1 VEHLLPQL
9 SLLVAVLGAAAA
21 ASLFLRM
28 PVVPL
33 YILAGVVLGVWF
45 ERNEV
50 VELLG
55 TLGIVFLL
63 FSMGLEMS
71 VDALVA
77 APRRFLTAGTWD
89 LVFNF
94 PVGLLIGWLLG
105 WSWLA
110 SLFLAGILYMSSS
123 AVVAKCI
130 ADFGRAVRP
139 ETETILH
146 VMVYEDLIIA
156 ALLVVLGVAMAAGD
170 DAVNLREMALV
181 AARAGGFVV
190 VLLAAAFWM
199 RGGIATLL
207 GSRSAE
213 SFTLVLVAFVLLVA
227 SGAMLAGLSEA
238 IGAFLAG
245 LAVGGTPLKE
255 RAAHTLTPLQTLFA
269 ALFFVSFGMS
279 LDPAS
284 LLAVALP
291 ATGLVVLG
299 LLSKTA
305 GGYVAGR
312 SAGFAK
318 RPALVVGLSLVP
330 KGEFS
335 IVLAGMA
342 AAATSAEVPLAA
354 LVGLY
359 VLALSVIGPLL
370 MRQADAIAL
379 RVFPPAPPAA

>member
-1 VEHLLPQL
+1 VEHLLPEL
-9 SLLVAVLGAAAA
+9 SLLVAVLGGAAA

-33 YILAGVVLGVWF
+33 YILAGVALGVWF
-45 ERNEV
+45 ERSEV

-77 APRRFLTAGTWD
+77 APRRFLTVGTWD

-94 PVGLLIGWLLG
+94 PIGLVIGWILG
-105 WSWLA
+105 WGWLA

-146 VMVYEDLIIA
+146 VMVYEDLVIA
-156 ALLVVLGVAMAAGD
+156 GLLVVLGVAMAAGD
-170 DAVNLREMALV
+170 DAVSLREMALV

-199 RGGIATLL
+199 RGGIAALL
-207 GSRSAE
+207 GSRSQE
-213 SFTLVLVAFVLLVA
+213 SFTLVLVAFVLMVA

-291 ATGLVVLG
+291 AAGLVVLG
-299 LLSKTA
+299 LLSKTI

-312 SAGFAK
+312 AAGYGP

-342 AAATSAEVPLAA
+342 ASATSADLPLDA

-359 VLALSVIGPLL
+359 VIALSVLGPVL

-379 RVFPPAPPAA
+379 RAFPPTR